1 MSFRPLYA
9 KRSKSILT
17 QMAPVKVLMQKAS
30 YLNKLQQ
37 CLNLYLSA
45 TLQEHCAVASF
56 QNGVLTILM
65 SNAQWTTRMRYQQN
79 KLKQQLQVHHEF
91 HDIVKI
97 IVKVSPKP
105 LKQTEETNDLS
116 LSLNTATI
124 ISETAKGITDPVLKE
139 ALERLAKHTH

>member
-9 KRSKSILT
+9 KQSKSILT
-17 QMAPVKVLMQKAS
+17 QITPVKALMQKAS
-30 YLNKLQQ
+30 YLNRLQQ
-37 CLNLYLSA
+37 CLNIYLST

-65 SNAQWTTRMRYQQN
+65 TSAQWATRMRYQQN
-79 KLKQQLQVHHEF
+79 KLKQQLQQHQEF
-91 HDIVKI
+91 NDISKI
-97 IVKVSPKP
+97 IIKVSPKP
-105 LKQTEETNDLS
+105 LKKTEQINDLL

-124 ISETAKGITDPVLKE
+124 ISETAKGIKDPALKE